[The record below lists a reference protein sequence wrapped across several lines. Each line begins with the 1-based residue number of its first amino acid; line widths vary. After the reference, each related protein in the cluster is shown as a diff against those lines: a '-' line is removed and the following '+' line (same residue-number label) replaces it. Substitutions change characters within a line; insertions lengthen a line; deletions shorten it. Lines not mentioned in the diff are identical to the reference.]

1 MKILHIINNLTEIGG
16 AEKMLA
22 NLANASHND
31 EIMIIALLDYD
42 SELIQRIF
50 DDKNLKIKAIKL
62 KKDALLS
69 NVFELKK
76 IINDFSPDVIQTWMY
91 ASNVIVSL
99 INFIF
104 MQKWPIFW
112 GIHHS
117 LAKLSAE
124 KKSTRVMILLSKLLS
139 KQPQA
144 IIYCSEECLTQHN
157 NYGFYAVNGHVILN
171 GHPMQDTNHYK
182 LHDEFRIGM
191 AGRFHKVKD
200 WRNGIQAVYLFAKQ
214 FPEQKI
220 KLIAVGQDIDRN
232 NAELMEYAKDLL
244 MLPNV
249 IIEFNGICKQ
259 MHEFYQ
265 QIDLF
270 VLSSISEGLPN
281 VLCESI
287 SYGIPCIGTNVG
299 GVKSIIDGVYTVV
312 PPSDTPALAEAMT
325 EYFLESVDKKLNI
338 SDQAFQRAKDLF
350 DITSSYQQYNAVW
363 HKKK

>member
-1 MKILHIINNLTEIGG
+1 MKILHIINNLTDIGG

-22 NLANASHND
+22 NLVNASTND
-31 EIMIIALLDYD
+31 EIMVVSLLDYD
-42 SELIQRIF
+42 PELVKRIF
-50 DDKNLKIKAIKL
+50 NDQNLAITAIKL
-62 KKDALLS
+62 SKNSLVADTLK
-69 NVFELKK
+69 LKK

-99 INFIF
+99 INLVL
-104 MQKWPIFW
+104 MQKWSVFW

-124 KKSTRVMILLSKLLS
+124 KKSTRYMISLSKLLS
-139 KQPQA
+139 KHPKA

-157 NYGFYAVNGHVILN
+157 DFGFYPANGYVILN
-171 GHPMQDTNHYK
+171 GHPMPETNQYT
-182 LHDEFRIGM
+182 LHDEFHIGM

-214 FPEQKI
+214 FPEHKF
-220 KLIAVGQDIDRN
+220 KLIAVGQDIERDN
-232 NAELMEYAKDLL
+232 PELMKYAKDLST
-244 MLPNV
+244 LPNV
-249 IIEFNGICKQ
+249 SIEFNGICKN
-259 MHEFYQ
+259 MNDFYP

-299 GVKSIIDGVYTVV
+299 GVKSIIDRIYKVV
-312 PPSDTPALAEAMT
+312 PASDTSALAKAIT
-325 EYFLESVDKKLNI
+325 EYYGENTETKLAI
-338 SDQAFQRAKDLF
+338 SNRAFHRAKDLF
-350 DITSSYQQYNAVW
+350 DIKSSYQKYNAIW
-363 HKKK
+363 HEKK